1 MVRAASHW
9 MCHTGCTVGAGE
21 GTNFMNDGVLAG
33 VRVLDFGRFIAGPF
47 CGALLADHG
56 ADVIRIDKPGGS
68 EDRFV
73 LPLAA
78 SGEGGLYMQVNRGKR
93 SLSLDPTAPEGR
105 EIVKKLIARADIVI
119 ANMPGSTLQSMGLD
133 YPSIAATNERS
144 ILVATNAFG
153 RTGPDAHKV
162 GFDGIGQALSG
173 AVFMSGDPDEPRRAS
188 VNWVDFGTAISAAFG
203 ALLALMAR
211 ERTGRGQEVSGS
223 LMATALTISNA
234 VLIEQAISK
243 PNRIPQGNL
252 GYSAAPADL
261 FKCSDGRWLM
271 VQVVGQ
277 PLWEKFCRMLGADD
291 WLRDSRFADDLA
303 RGKHAH
309 LVSARLGAWCAART
323 RADALKEFEAARI
336 PAGPVHSPQEALDDA
351 HIRASGVLREIA
363 FPGSP
368 SPAPVADTPIR
379 LSETPGAIRRRAPLL
394 GEHTEA
400 ILGEIGYS
408 QAQVARLRSARIV

>member
-1 MVRAASHW
+1 MN
-9 MCHTGCTVGAGE
+9 E
-21 GTNFMNDGVLAG
+21 GILAG

-56 ADVIRIDKPGGS
+56 ADVIRIDKVGGS

-73 LPLAA
+73 LPLAQ

-93 SLSLDPTAPEGR
+93 SLSLEPTASEGR

-119 ANMPGSTLQSMGLD
+119 ANLPTSTLESMELD
-133 YPSIAATNERS
+133 YASVSAINTRV

-153 RTGPDAHKV
+153 RTGPDAHKL
-162 GFDGIGQALSG
+162 GFDGIGQAMS
-173 AVFMSGDPDEPRRAS
+173 ASVFMSGDPDAPRRAS

-203 ALLALMAR
+203 VLLALMAR

-223 LMATALTISNA
+223 LMATALTFSNA
-234 VLIEQAISK
+234 VLIEQAIAE
-243 PNRIPQGNL
+243 PNRVPQGNL
-252 GYSAAPADL
+252 GYGSAPADL

-277 PLWEKFCRMLGADD
+277 PLWEKFCKTLGAQE
-291 WLRDSRFADDLA
+291 WIKDSRFGDDLG
-303 RGKHAH
+303 RGRHAH
-309 LVSARLGAWCAART
+309 VVSERLRAWCAARS
-323 RADALKEFEAARI
+323 RADALKEFETARI

-351 HIRASGVLREIA
+351 HIRASGILREIA
-363 FPGSP
+363 YPGSP
-368 SPAPVADTPIR
+368 RPAPVVDTPIR
-379 LSETPGAIRRRAPLL
+379 LSETPGAIRGRAPLL

-400 ILGEIGYS
+400 ILAEIGYS
-408 QAQVARLRSARIV
+408 RAEVTRLRNAGVV